1 MLKIGR
7 YGIALGQVLWC
18 QTKVP
23 TRVWHLWRFWFTKEV
38 NPNDVNLEHVD
49 EKRQFL
55 AGAEVEREGRLY
67 RYLKANKDIESHAF
81 VVEGQNEE

>member
-7 YGIALGQVLWC
+7 YGIALGQVLWF

-38 NPNDVNLEHVD
+38 NPNDVNLEQVD
-49 EKRQFL
+49 EKRRFL

-67 RYLKANKDIESHAF
+67 RYLKAGKDIESHAF
-81 VVEGQNEE
+81 VVEDQNL